1 MEKIIINTEYIKL
14 DQFLKFINVVDGGG
28 MAKVVI
34 LEKKVKVND
43 EVEIRRGRKLR
54 NGDSVE
60 YENEKYVILKEE

>member
-60 YENEKYVILKEE
+60 YENEKYIILKEE